1 MEAGVLPLRN
11 GGQKDLSVLE
21 PHRAL
26 LNIKGE
32 ERMENYYLMD
42 TGF

>member
-1 MEAGVLPLRN
+1 MRN

-32 ERMENYYLMD
+32 ERMENYLMD
-42 TGF
+42 SGF